1 MKKRILTGD
10 RPTGKLHVGH
20 YIGSLANRVKLQD
33 EYETYVLVADLQA
46 LTDNFADPKKVKENV
61 RELYLDYLAIGID
74 PKKATIV
81 IQSQVPEL
89 AELTFYYMNLV
100 TLGRLQRNPT
110 VKEELKQKNLE
121 KSIPMGFLTYPVSQ
135 AADITGFEADLVP
148 VGDDQLPMIEQTNE
162 IVKTFNRLYGATLK
176 QSKAIV
182 GDVARL
188 VGLDGKSKMSKSLEN
203 TIYLCEPTDSLK
215 KKIMS
220 MYTDPNRVRADMP
233 GKVEGNPVFI
243 YHDAFNP
250 NKKEVEDLKKRYKA
264 GMVGDV
270 EVKEKLFIA
279 MENFIKPIR
288 EKRAEL
294 EKDPKYIE
302 KVMKEGTEKGRAVV
316 RETLKKVRKSIGIDG
331 YY

>member
-1 MKKRILTGD
+1 MKKKILTGD
-10 RPTGKLHVGH
+10 RPTGRLHVGH

-33 EYETYVLVADLQA
+33 EYDEYILVADLQA
-46 LTDNFADPKKVKENV
+46 LTDNFDDPKKVSANV
-61 RELYLDYLAIGID
+61 RELYIDYLSIGID
-74 PKKATIV
+74 PEKATIV

-110 VKEELKQKNLE
+110 VKEELKLKGLE

-148 VGDDQLPMIEQTNE
+148 VGADQLPMVEQTNE
-162 IVKTFNRLYGATLK
+162 IVRTFNRLYGKTIKESTAM
-176 QSKAIV
+176 V
-182 GDVARL
+182 GEVPRL
-188 VGLDGKSKMSKSLEN
+188 VGLDGKSKMSKSLDN
-203 TIYLCEPTDSLK
+203 SIFLSEPTDSLR
-215 KKIMS
+215 KKIMG

-250 NKKEVEDLKKRYKA
+250 NKDEVKDLKDRYKK
-264 GMVGDV
+264 GTVGDV
-270 EVKEKLFIA
+270 EVKEKLFLA
-279 MENFIKPIR
+279 MEKFVAPFR
-288 EKRAEL
+288 EKRAKL
-294 EKDPKYIE
+294 EKDPEYINR
-302 KVMKEGTEKGRAVV
+302 VMQEGTERGRKTVIATVAKV
-316 RETLKKVRKSIGIDG
+316 KKAIGVDS